1 LLYVSGNTD
10 LYATQMTLGLTEL
23 LLTDEISLSGELLPF
38 EENELVKMM
47 KKGHP
52 VQIGDEIELNKDFL
66 IRFIDAGH
74 IPGSMSALFE
84 TEGKRVLVT
93 GDINTIETRLLQG
106 AKFDVTSLDTIII
119 EATYALQ
126 DHPDRKDT
134 ERDFVDSIKE
144 ILESDQAKVLIP
156 AFAVARSQ
164 EILCILEKYG
174 VEYPVTIDGMVRAA
188 SKVILHNPS
197 FIRDY
202 PLLSKALEKAIWVRG
217 KKDKR
222 RALSNSGIVV
232 ASAGMLEGGAAIGY
246 LDAFSQDPKNGVF
259 LVSFQIPGTNGRTL
273 IETGTYISN
282 SGEKRKAKSK
292 VKFFDFSS
300 HCGKTELWEIL
311 KGLKSSA
318 KVYVV
323 HGEPEACTSLA
334 GRIKDELGL
343 EATAPR
349 VGDSYEI

>member
-1 LLYVSGNTD
+1 VSGNTD

-23 LLTDEISLSGELLPF
+23 LLTDEINLSGELLPF

-47 KKGHP
+47 KRSHP
-52 VQIGDEIELNKDFL
+52 VNLGDEIKLNRDFL
-66 IRFIDAGH
+66 VKFIDAGH

-84 TEGKRVLVT
+84 TEGKRILVT
-93 GDINTIETRLLQG
+93 GDINTVETRLLEG
-106 AKFDVTSLDTIII
+106 AKFDVASLDAIVI

-126 DHPDRKDT
+126 DHPNRKDT
-134 ERDFVDSIKE
+134 ERNFVDSIRE
-144 ILESDQAKVLIP
+144 IIERDQGKVLIP

-174 VEYPVTIDGMVRAA
+174 VEYPITIDGMVRGA
-188 SKVILHNPS
+188 SKVIQHNPS

-202 PLLSKALEKAIWVRG
+202 SLLNRVLEKAVWVRG
-217 KKDKR
+217 KKDKH
-222 RALSNSGIVV
+222 RAVSNSGIVV

-246 LDAFSQDPKNGVF
+246 LDAFSQDAKNGVF

-273 IETGTYISN
+273 MESGTYISN
-282 SGEKRKAKSK
+282 SGERRKAKSK

-300 HCGKTELWEIL
+300 HCGRTELWEIL
-311 KGLKSSA
+311 KGLNSSA

-334 GRIKDELGL
+334 ARIKDELGL
-343 EATAPR
+343 EAIAPNT
-349 VGDSYEI
+349 GDSYEI